1 VGILTK
7 YDLQI
12 EIVSEKR
19 SEDENFLLQHIRL
32 SGTELIIGS
41 IYGPNHLDLEFFAA
55 LEDALSNYD
64 TGNIQV
70 ILGGDFNCTYSCD
83 PVPENIDCLNMARP
97 PNISHSKKIPD
108 ICDRFNL
115 TDPYR
120 YFNPDLQEFTYTPRS
135 ETLKNKSRIDFF
147 LVSEMLMG
155 AVDNCKISQNVQ
167 NKLFDHKAI
176 NLSINEKIKPGIV
189 RPTISNK
196 DLNDDLLEFVVK
208 TTVSETYLQHCTD
221 NSLYGVNKN
230 FLLNTC
236 GTIRRLIRE
245 CGPPIELRVGDS
257 GDPEASVQRERIR
270 NRLQVLSGTLNLNRI
285 EQANLSCDPGT
296 FMEIMLLNLKNDT
309 VSHQSF
315 IRKTKKN
322 KLSVLKKQ
330 LSQLSHDTVANAD
343 AIKTT
348 EGNLNILIDTEMR
361 AELESYRHYDIL
373 HNEQMTPRFLSLSKI

>member
-1 VGILTK
+1 MSNSAKWNQTLKICGITKLKSDIIFLSDVRISNKSLVSSENDIKNNFLHNPYERYNCSFNSTKNKRGVGILTK

-19 SEDENFLLQHIRL
+19 SEDENFLLQHIRIA
-32 SGTELIIGS
+32 GTELIIGS
-41 IYGPNHLDLEFFAA
+41 IYGPNNLDLEFFAA

-64 TGNIQV
+64 TGNIPV

-97 PNISHSKKIPD
+97 PNISHSKKIAD

-115 TDPYR
+115 TDLYR
-120 YFNPDLQEFTYTPRS
+120 YFNPELQEFTYTPRS

-147 LVSEMLMG
+147 LVSDMLMN

-176 NLSINEKIKPGIV
+176 SLSINEKIKPGIV

-230 FLLNTC
+230 FLLNT
-236 GTIRRLIRE
+236 
-245 CGPPIELRVGDS
+245 
-257 GDPEASVQRERIR
+257 
-270 NRLQVLSGTLNLNRI
+270 
-285 EQANLSCDPGT
+285 
-296 FMEIMLLNLKNDT
+296 
-309 VSHQSF
+309 
-315 IRKTKKN
+315 
-322 KLSVLKKQ
+322 
-330 LSQLSHDTVANAD
+330 
-343 AIKTT
+343 
-348 EGNLNILIDTEMR
+348 
-361 AELESYRHYDIL
+361 
-373 HNEQMTPRFLSLSKI
+373 